1 MRIIMSERLKVA
13 VIGTGHLGSI
23 HARLW
28 KQVENAEL
36 TGIYDVDIEKSEML
50 AKELNCRQ
58 FLSIEESIEKSDAL
72 TIAAPTTLHYDIA
85 KECIE
90 GGKHCFIEKPITQT
104 YEQADKLI
112 ELAKNK
118 DLILQVGHVERFNP
132 ALQALKSY
140 KIEPMFIETHRLSQ
154 FKPRAIDVSVIHDL
168 MIHDIDIML
177 WLVKSK
183 VTAID
188 ANGVQVLTNTP
199 DIANARIKF
208 ENGCVANVTASR
220 ISAHPM
226 RKMRIFQNN
235 AYISMDFGN
244 QEVDIYRIL
253 NDSESVEMQSPATM
267 LGTIEA
273 GLKNKKII
281 YEKPAIPE
289 INAILEEQRSFAN
302 AVMSGKKIAVT
313 AEEAAE
319 ALRIAEIIN
328 DQVQE
333 SAIKSFDRDST
344 S

>member
-1 MRIIMSERLKVA
+1 MNEKLKIA

-28 KQVENAEL
+28 KRIENAEL
-36 TGIYDVDIEKSEML
+36 TGIFDVDSEKAKSL
-50 AKELNCRQ
+50 ANELNCEQ
-58 FLSIEESIEKSDAL
+58 FVSIEDAAQNSDAL
-72 TIAAPTTLHYDIA
+72 TIAAPTTLHYEIA
-85 KECIE
+85 KDCIDI
-90 GGKHCFIEKPITQT
+90 GRHCFIEKPITQT
-104 YEQADKLI
+104 YDQAVELI
-112 ELAKNK
+112 ELAKKKNV
-118 DLILQVGHVERFNP
+118 ILQVGHVERFNP
-132 ALQALKSY
+132 ALLALSSY
-140 KIEPMFIETHRLSQ
+140 KINPMFIEAHRLSQ

-183 VTAID
+183 VSSID

-226 RKMRIFQNN
+226 RKMRVFQNN

-244 QEVDIYRIL
+244 QEVDVYRIL
-253 NDSESVEMQSPATM
+253 KDDESIEKRSPANM

-281 YEKPAIPE
+281 YEKPVVPE

-302 AVMSGKKIAVT
+302 AILSNEKIAVT

-328 DQVQE
+328 DQVE
-333 SAIKSFDRDST
+333 KSIT
-344 S
+344 

>member
-1 MRIIMSERLKVA
+1 MSGKLKVA

-28 KQVENAEL
+28 KRIENVEL
-36 TGIYDVDIEKSEML
+36 VGIYDVDTDK
-50 AKELNCRQ
+50 AKALSNELSCKL
-58 FLSIEESIEKSDAL
+58 FSSIEEVANNSNAI
-72 TIAAPTTLHYDIA
+72 TIAAPTTLHFDIA
-85 KECIE
+85 RECVE
-90 GGKHCFIEKPITQT
+90 HGKHCFIEKPITQT
-104 YEQADKLI
+104 YYQAAELI
-112 ELAKNK
+112 ELSKNK
-118 DLILQVGHVERFNP
+118 DVILQVGHVERFNP
-132 ALQALKSY
+132 ALLALKSY
-140 KIEPMFIETHRLSQ
+140 KIEPMFIEAHRLSQ
-154 FKPRAIDVSVIHDL
+154 FKPRATDVSVIHDL

-183 VTAID
+183 VVSVD

-208 ENGCVANVTASR
+208 VNGCVANVTASR

-226 RKMRIFQNN
+226 RKMRVFQNN

-244 QEVDIYRIL
+244 QEVDVYRIL
-253 NDSESVEMQSPATM
+253 KDNESIDKQSPATM

-281 YEKPAIPE
+281 YEKPAVPE

-302 AVMSGKKIAVT
+302 AIISGEKVAVT
-313 AEEAAE
+313 ADEAAE

-328 DQVQE
+328 DQVE
-333 SAIKSFDRDST
+333 RSIINS
-344 S
+344 